1 MIAPRTA
8 ADPVLDRLVR
18 EASGLAGR
26 VGLRLLDPRRRA
38 LHKKH
43 ACQIEECA
51 NRYIRKGDLFNE
63 IAMPDPLV
71 GKYGGVV
78 IAPTQ

>member
-1 MIAPRTA
+1 MIAPRIG

-43 ACQIEECA
+43 ARKIEERA
-51 NRYIRKGDLFNE
+51 NRWIPKGVLFNE
-63 IAMPDPLV
+63 IAMPDPLLSR
-71 GKYGGVV
+71 YGGVV
-78 IAPTQ
+78 IALTQ